1 MPRNPI
7 LTKLFRMVKLAEN
20 AGFGFD
26 KMDKNWEAYNHTQPH
41 YQIALDSV
49 IIDFPLVSVLGN
61 GESTR
66 NISGISAENE
76 LTADDY
82 GRLWTIMDDWMK
94 KKKRFC
100 TIYPGMKVLPE
111 G

>member
-82 GRLWTIMDDWMK
+82 GRLWTIMDDYG
-94 KKKRFC
+94 RLR
-100 TIYPGMKVLPE
+100 TIR
-111 G
+111 